1 MKIVE
6 LRMEDG
12 RFIARA
18 RMAHSFRA
26 RWIGL
31 IGQSTLG
38 AREGLLLVPG
48 GSIHTFGMRFAIDA
62 VFLDRQLRVI
72 GLREDIPSWRVV
84 FAPTGTRLVLELRA
98 GRIAETELVR
108 NAPLC
113 ACFDDEESEEILPG
127 IRSRVRDSTVRP
139 RPSSPCISFSL
150 RLPPGSGVQDSRLRD
165 RNHAKSLV
173 QAPVIE
179 GSPKQSM

>member
-6 LRMEDG
+6 LRTEDG

-31 IGQSTLG
+31 IGEPALG
-38 AREGLLLVPG
+38 AQEGLLLVPG

-72 GLREDIPSWRVV
+72 GLRQGIPPWRVAL
-84 FAPTGTRLVLELRA
+84 APAGTRLVLELRA
-98 GRIAETELVR
+98 GRVAEAGLER
-108 NAPLC
+108 NLPLY
-113 ACFDDEESEEILPG
+113 ACFDDEESEEMVPRL
-127 IRSRVRDSTVRP
+127 RSRVPDSAVQP

-150 RLPPGSGVQDSRLRD
+150 RLPPESSVRGLRLR
-165 RNHAKSLV
+165 
-173 QAPVIE
+173 
-179 GSPKQSM
+179 G